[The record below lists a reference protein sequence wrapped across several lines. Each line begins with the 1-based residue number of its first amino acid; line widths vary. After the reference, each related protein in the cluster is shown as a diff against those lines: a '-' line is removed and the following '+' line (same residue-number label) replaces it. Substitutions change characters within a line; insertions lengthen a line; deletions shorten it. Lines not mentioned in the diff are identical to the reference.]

1 MPRALQSK
9 FNDVIE
15 EEIMTIRSPL
25 IDKAK
30 AFRAGKSALATS
42 QAEVGTACVA
52 NAEDL
57 ARVLSEEAG
66 ETDTFL
72 LASAI
77 LHDILQTT
85 DTKEADL
92 VSVFGSEIAFVV
104 AEVTDHPRFSPVTRK
119 ALRMRSAPY
128 LSRKAKLIKLAEV
141 IESVRTLASPTSPK
155 AWSDQH
161 KVEYFD
167 WAERFVQAMGKTNS
181 TLEAVVSAEI
191 EGARLKVGARMTT
204 LV

>member
-1 MPRALQSK
+1 
-9 FNDVIE
+9 
-15 EEIMTIRSPL
+15 MTIQSPL

-30 AFRAGKSALATS
+30 AFRAGKLALAKPQS
-42 QAEVGTACVA
+42 EVGTSCVA

-57 ARVLSEEAG
+57 VRVLSEEAG

-72 LASAI
+72 LASAV

-85 DTKEADL
+85 ETNEAEL
-92 VSVFGSEIAFVV
+92 ASVFGSEIAFIV

-119 ALRMRSAPY
+119 ALRMRSAPH
-128 LSRKAKLIKLAEV
+128 LSRKARLIKLAEV
-141 IESVRTLASPTSPK
+141 IESIRTLASPMSPK

-161 KVEYFD
+161 KLEYFD
-167 WAERFVQAMGKTNS
+167 WTERLVQAMGKTSS

-191 EGARLKVGARMTT
+191 ENARLKVGSRMAT
-204 LV
+204 VN

>member
-1 MPRALQSK
+1 
-9 FNDVIE
+9 
-15 EEIMTIRSPL
+15 MTIRSPL

-30 AFRAGKSALATS
+30 AFRAGKSALAKP
-42 QAEVGTACVA
+42 QPEVGTACVA

-85 DTKEADL
+85 ETNEAEL
-92 VSVFGSEIAFVV
+92 VSVFGSEIAFIV

-119 ALRMRSAPY
+119 TLRMRSAPH
-128 LSRKAKLIKLAEV
+128 LSRKARLIKLAEV
-141 IESVRTLASPTSPK
+141 IESVRTLASSTSPK

-161 KVEYFD
+161 KLEYFD
-167 WAERFVQAMGKTNS
+167 WAERLVSAMGKTSS

-191 EGARLKVGARMTT
+191 EGARLKVGSRMAT
-204 LV
+204 VA